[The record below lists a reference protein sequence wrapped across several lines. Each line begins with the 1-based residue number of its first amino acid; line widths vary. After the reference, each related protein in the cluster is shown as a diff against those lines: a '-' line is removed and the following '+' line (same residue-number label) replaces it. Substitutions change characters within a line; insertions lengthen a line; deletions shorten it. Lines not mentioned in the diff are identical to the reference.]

1 MSNNNSELYRLDGK
15 VALITGAARGLGA
28 TMAQTYAWAGAHVVV
43 TDVLE
48 DLGKQTVEAIR
59 SAGGKASFY
68 HQDVT
73 REEDWERVLDAAVK
87 DTGRFDILVNNAGIE
102 RMVLTSKQSLE
113 EFELIMKVN
122 VSGVFLGCKHAIRVM
137 SPGGKS
143 GSGGS
148 IINLSS
154 IAGKVG
160 IPAVAAYCASKGAV
174 SLMTKSIAVE
184 CAALS
189 NGIRVNS
196 IHPGVVWTDMG
207 KALPQQMVDCGIAP
221 DAEVAEK
228 LFKAAHPIGRFG
240 KPQDIASAA
249 LYLASDAS
257 SWMTGSEF
265 VVDGGY
271 TAM

>member
-1 MSNNNSELYRLDGK
+1 MSYDPALFRLDGK

-28 TMAQTYAWAGAHVVV
+28 TFARTLAGAGAAVLL

-48 DLGKQTVEAIR
+48 EAGRQTAEAIQA
-59 SAGGKASFY
+59 AGGNADFAR
-68 HQDVT
+68 QDVT
-73 REEDWERVLDAAVK
+73 SEADWESAVAFAVK
-87 DTGRFDILVNNAGIE
+87 RFGRLDILVNNAGIE
-102 RMVLTSKQSLE
+102 RMVLTSQQSAE
-113 EFELIMKVN
+113 EFRLLMDIN
-122 VSGVFLGCKHAIRVM
+122 VTGVFLGCKHAIRAM
-137 SPGGKS
+137 SPGGAS
-143 GSGGS
+143 GHGGS

-184 CAALS
+184 CAALK

-207 KALPQQMVDCGIAP
+207 KALPQQMVDVGIAP
-221 DAEVAEK
+221 DAATAETM
-228 LFKAAHPIGRFG
+228 FKAAHPIGRFG
-240 KPQDIASAA
+240 VPGDIANAA
-249 LYLASDAS
+249 LYLASDAA

>member
-1 MSNNNSELYRLDGK
+1 MAFDTTLYRLDGK

-28 TMAQTYAWAGAHVVV
+28 KMAQVYADAGATVFV
-43 TDVLE
+43 TDVMN
-48 DLGKQTVEAIR
+48 DLGEKTVSEISKSGA
-59 SAGGKASFY
+59 KAHFI

-73 REEDWERVLDAAVK
+73 VERDWEKAMEATVALA
-87 DTGRFDILVNNAGIE
+87 GRLDILVNNAGIE
-102 RMVLTSKQSLE
+102 RMVLTSEQTLE
-113 EFELIMKVN
+113 DFEQIMKVN
-122 VSGVFLGCKHAIRVM
+122 VSGVFLGCKHAVRVM

-143 GSGGS
+143 GHGGS

-184 CAALS
+184 CAALK
-189 NGIRVNS
+189 NNIRVNS

-207 KALPQQMVDCGIAP
+207 KALPQQMVDVGIAP
-221 DAEVAEK
+221 DAETAES
-228 LFKAAHPIGRFG
+228 LFRASHPIGRFG
-240 KPQDIASAA
+240 EPQDIASAA
-249 LYLASDAS
+249 LYLASEAS
-257 SWMTGSEF
+257 AWMTGSEF